1 MVQIP
6 STISAVHTQFTYNF
20 ISFTGSFEEDTN
32 LPKGLQSWNE
42 QKDKQEDSTSQDM
55 PKAEPAV

>member
-6 STISAVHTQFTYNF
+6 STISVVHTQLLISF
-20 ISFTGSFEEDTN
+20 IVFTGSFEEDTN

-42 QKDKQEDSTSQDM
+42 QKDKQEDNTSQDM